1 MDNRLIPADTR
12 LREEPADQMEVYLGR
27 SLDALDAILENCMA
41 SMERLATGEQ
51 KVDCHQTVEGS
62 LEYFSAMTDAEKD
75 GASKSLD
82 DMSVMED
89 LSGFDN
95 SIPNSIEHLMD
106 DRPHET
112 EVDQALRHDS

>member
-1 MDNRLIPADTR
+1 
-12 LREEPADQMEVYLGR
+12 
-27 SLDALDAILENCMA
+27 
-41 SMERLATGEQ
+41 
-51 KVDCHQTVEGS
+51 
-62 LEYFSAMTDAEKD
+62 
-75 GASKSLD
+75 
-82 DMSVMED
+82 VMED

>member
-51 KVDCHQTVEGS
+51 QVDCGQTVQGS
-62 LEYFSAMTDAEKD
+62 LEYLSGMTDDVKGLAP
-75 GASKSLD
+75 KSLD
-82 DMSVMED
+82 DMAQVNGVGPAKLKEFGIIF
-89 LSGFDN
+89 L
-95 SIPNSIEHLMD
+95 E
-106 DRPHET
+106 
-112 EVDQALRHDS
+112 ALADGVAATAGPDGA

>member
-51 KVDCHQTVEGS
+51 QVDCGQTVQGS
-62 LEYFSAMTDAEKD
+62 LEYLSGMTDDVKGLAP
-75 GASKSLD
+75 KSLD

-95 SIPNSIEHLMD
+95 SIPNSIEHLVD
-106 DRPHET
+106 DRYGET
-112 EVDQALRHDS
+112 EFDQAVEYDS